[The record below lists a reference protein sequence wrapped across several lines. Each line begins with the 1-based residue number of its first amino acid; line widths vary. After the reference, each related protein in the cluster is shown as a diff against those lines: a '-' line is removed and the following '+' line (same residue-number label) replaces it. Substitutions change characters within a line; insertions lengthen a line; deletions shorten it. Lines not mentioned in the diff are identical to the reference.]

1 MFYDLGI
8 HQWQSICWLWIN
20 VQCLTTLFLSLLSLY
35 IKENFIQKENTQS
48 IRVRDV
54 LAQRRDY
61 CAYKNTMRMR
71 IYVDFF
77 VLYHFSLKCNDWA
90 RIFLRIILAPLSK
103 LEKMAIHV
111 SGSQLLFH
119 LTMWEKFCSH
129 HESNSWQKRNGSRIL
144 GLICQPNNM
153 SKTLFTFLK
162 MQITAEL
169 LKECEQNFAS
179 LNILVHFD

>member
-1 MFYDLGI
+1 MALRMEEFQKYIFFKYCCVRTKKLHKMKVRKPKNCI
-8 HQWQSICWLWIN
+8 A
-20 VQCLTTLFLSLLSLY
+20 LLLC
-35 IKENFIQKENTQS
+35 NDFG
-48 IRVRDV
+48 
-54 LAQRRDY
+54 RDY

-90 RIFLRIILAPLSK
+90 RIFLRIILALLSK

-119 LTMWEKFCSH
+119 LTLWEEFCSH
-129 HESNSWQKRNGSRIL
+129 RESNSGQKRNGSRIL